1 MPLLRFNSVSVAYGG
16 VPALHGLSMHID
28 RGETVC
34 LIGSNGSGKSTG
46 IKALLGLVPTV
57 GGDISFNERPL
68 KGLRTEAIVALGIGV
83 VPEGRRVFP
92 GLSVLENLK
101 VGATLQPRN
110 VIDDRLEEIYALFP
124 KLKERHAQMGWSL
137 SGGEQQMLSIGRALM
152 SRPQLLLLDEPSLG
166 LAPLV
171 VEDVFN
177 AIQHIAERGTAVLV
191 VEQNAN
197 IALGSSK
204 RGYVLENGRL
214 VLEGPS
220 AFLMSHPKMKEAFLG
235 GQ

>member
-1 MPLLRFNSVSVAYGG
+1 
-16 VPALHGLSMHID
+16 VPALQGLSLHVD

-34 LIGSNGSGKSTG
+34 LIGSNGSGKSTA
-46 IKALLGLVPTV
+46 IKALLGLVPAC
-57 GGDISFNERPL
+57 GGDITFDERPL
-68 KGLRTEAIVALGIGV
+68 EGLRTEAIVALGIGV

-110 VIDDRLEEIYALFP
+110 AIDERLAETYALFP

-171 VEDVFN
+171 VEDVFK
-177 AIQHIAERGTAVLV
+177 AIRHIADRGTAVLV

-214 VLEGPS
+214 VLEGKS
-220 AFLMSHPKMKEAFLG
+220 EDLMRHPKMKEAFLG
-235 GQ
+235 GEQPD

>member
-1 MPLLRFNSVSVAYGG
+1 MALLQFNNVSVAYAG
-16 VPALHGLSMHID
+16 VPALLGLSLQVA

-34 LIGSNGSGKSTG
+34 LIGSNGSGKSTAL
-46 IKALLGLVPTV
+46 KAILGLVSVSAGSVT
-57 GGDISFNERPL
+57 FNEQPL
-68 KGLRTEAIVALGIGV
+68 DGMRTEAIVALGLGV

-92 GLSVLENLK
+92 GLSVIENLK

-110 VIDDRLEEIYALFP
+110 SIDERLEDIYTLFP
-124 KLKERHAQMGWSL
+124 KLKERRAQMGWSL

-171 VEDVFN
+171 VEDVLR
-177 AIQHIAERGTAVLV
+177 AIRQIADRGTAVLL
-191 VEQNAN
+191 VEQNAH
-197 IALGSSK
+197 IALGHSQ

-214 VLEGPS
+214 VLEGNS
-220 AFLMSHPKMKEAFLG
+220 ADLLTHPKMKEAFLG
-235 GQ
+235 G

>member
-1 MPLLRFNSVSVAYGG
+1 
-16 VPALHGLSMHID
+16 
-28 RGETVC
+28 
-34 LIGSNGSGKSTG
+34 
-46 IKALLGLVPTV
+46 
-57 GGDISFNERPL
+57 
-68 KGLRTEAIVALGIGV
+68 
-83 VPEGRRVFP
+83 
-92 GLSVLENLK
+92 
-101 VGATLQPRN
+101 
-110 VIDDRLEEIYALFP
+110 
-124 KLKERHAQMGWSL
+124 
-137 SGGEQQMLSIGRALM
+137 MLSIGRALM

-191 VEQNAN
+191 DEQNAN